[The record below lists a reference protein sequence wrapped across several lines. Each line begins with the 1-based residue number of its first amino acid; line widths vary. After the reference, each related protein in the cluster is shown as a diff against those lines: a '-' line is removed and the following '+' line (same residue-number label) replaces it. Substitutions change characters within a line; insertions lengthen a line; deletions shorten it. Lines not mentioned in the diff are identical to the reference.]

1 MWILF
6 KTITFDNEHFGG
18 MVFLIQLESILG
30 NKYSILILDK
40 RPSE

>member
-1 MWILF
+1 MNIL
-6 KTITFDNEHFGG
+6 EEW
-18 MVFLIQLESILG
+18 VFLIQLESILG